1 MTPTNMRTAH
11 QKRHLDVS
19 PGNVLGDVSPANVC
33 SLERS
38 RTARPLLAWQ
48 VRLFSLFPYHN
59 DDGDDAEHDVDDDDD
74 DDDNDGEG
82 DDNDDYD
89 DDETTRC

>member
-1 MTPTNMRTAH
+1 MRTAH

-48 VRLFSLFPYHN
+48 VRLFSLFPYHDDVDEG
-59 DDGDDAEHDVDDDDD
+59 DDGDDGDDD
-74 DDDNDGEG
+74 G
-82 DDNDDYD
+82 DDEDGSMRMMPTPPG
-89 DDETTRC
+89 ETRS